1 MKRIAILLIMV
12 TSVLVVHAQQGLHIN
27 ELFKGA
33 IIPQDEMMETR
44 VRGKMIAKYQLSYY
58 HSLRFYANQ
67 EEAKQIDELLE
78 KDRKDHQDADCGKNF
93 FEYRSK
99 KQIVTC
105 NKIQLKSLKGK
116 NRFICTKAKEKPGSK
131 KIEMI
136 VIYLEGSLKSIHEL
150 NMILNNTGTFKILKN
165 TDK

>member
-1 MKRIAILLIMV
+1 MKRISILLIMV

-67 EEAKQIDELLE
+67 EEAKQIKELIE
-78 KDRKDHQDADCGKNF
+78 KDRKDHQDADCGNGF
-93 FEYRSK
+93 TEYRNK
-99 KQIVTC
+99 KQIVTS
-105 NKIQLKSLKGK
+105 NEIQLKSLKGK

>member
-1 MKRIAILLIMV
+1 MKRIAILLIMI

-67 EEAKQIDELLE
+67 EEAKQIKELIE
-78 KDRKDHQDADCGKNF
+78 KDRKDHQDADCGNGF
-93 FEYRSK
+93 TEYRNK
-99 KQIVTC
+99 KQIVTSK
-105 NKIQLKSLKGK
+105 KIQLKSLKGK
-116 NRFICTKAKEKPGSK
+116 NRFICIKAKEKPGNK

-136 VIYLEGSLKSIHEL
+136 VIYLEGSLKSVHEL
-150 NMILNNTGTFKILKN
+150 DKILKN
-165 TDK
+165 TGTL

>member
-1 MKRIAILLIMV
+1 MKKIAILLIMV

-67 EEAKQIDELLE
+67 EEVKKINELIE
-78 KDRKDHQDADCGKNF
+78 KDRKDHQDEDCGNDF

-105 NKIQLKSLKGK
+105 NKIQLKPLNGK
-116 NRFICTKAKEKPGSK
+116 NRFICTKTKEQPGNK

-136 VIYLEGSLKSIHEL
+136 VIYLEGSLKSVHEL
-150 NMILNNTGTFKILKN
+150 DKILKN
-165 TDK
+165 TYK

>member
-1 MKRIAILLIMV
+1 MKRIAILLITV

-58 HSLRFYANQ
+58 HSLRFFANQ

-78 KDRKDHQDADCGKNF
+78 KDRKDHQKEDHGKNF

-105 NKIQLKSLKGK
+105 NKIQLKPLNGK
-116 NRFICTKAKEKPGSK
+116 NRFICTKTKEKPGNK

-136 VIYLEGSLKSIHEL
+136 VIYLEGSLKSVHEL
-150 NMILNNTGTFKILKN
+150 DKILKN

>member
-1 MKRIAILLIMV
+1 MKRITILLIMV

-67 EEAKQIDELLE
+67 EEAKQIKELIE
-78 KDRKDHQDADCGKNF
+78 KDRKDHQDADCGNDF
-93 FEYRSK
+93 TEYRSK
-99 KQIVTC
+99 KLIVTS
-105 NKIQLKSLKGK
+105 NKILLKPLNGK
-116 NRFICTKAKEKPGSK
+116 NRFICTKVKEKPGDK

-136 VIYLEGSLKSIHEL
+136 VIYLEGSLKSLHDLE
-150 NMILNNTGTFKILKN
+150 TILKS
-165 TDK
+165 TYK

>member
-1 MKRIAILLIMV
+1 MKRIAILLIMI

-67 EEAKQIDELLE
+67 EEVKKINELIE
-78 KDRKDHQDADCGKNF
+78 KDRKEHQDEDLKSF

-99 KQIVTC
+99 KLIVTSK
-105 NKIQLKSLKGK
+105 KIRLKPLNGK
-116 NRFICTKAKEKPGSK
+116 NRFICTKTKEKSGSK

-136 VIYLEGSLKSIHEL
+136 VIYLEGSLKSVHEL
-150 NMILNNTGTFKILKN
+150 DKILKN

>member
-12 TSVLVVHAQQGLHIN
+12 TSVLVVHAQEGLHIN

-33 IIPQDEMMETR
+33 IIPKDEMMETR

-67 EEAKQIDELLE
+67 EEVKKINELIE
-78 KDRKDHQDADCGKNF
+78 KDRKEHQDEDLKSF

-99 KQIVTC
+99 KLIVTS
-105 NKIQLKSLKGK
+105 NKILLKPLNGK
-116 NRFICTKAKEKPGSK
+116 NRFICTKVKEKPGDK

-136 VIYLEGSLKSIHEL
+136 VIYLEGSLKSLHDLE
-150 NMILNNTGTFKILKN
+150 TILKS
-165 TDK
+165 TYK